1 MPSTP
6 DRRPG
11 LQYEDDAIVFE
22 DRGSDIASGDRGIYN
37 KGGDMWARDS
47 VGAFNI
53 RQAGADDNR
62 YLIFKIDGGLVYTTA
77 GDVTEKSE
85 DP

>member
-11 LQYEDDAIVFE
+11 LQYEDDAIVFDDRVTDIDAT
-22 DRGSDIASGDRGIYN
+22 DRGLYR
-37 KGGDMWARDS
+37 KGGEMWARDAT
-47 VGAFNI
+47 GTFNL
-53 RQAGADDNR
+53 RQSGDDNR
-62 YLIFKIDGGLVYTTA
+62 YLIFKIDGGLVYDSN
-77 GDVTEKSE
+77 GDLALKEQ